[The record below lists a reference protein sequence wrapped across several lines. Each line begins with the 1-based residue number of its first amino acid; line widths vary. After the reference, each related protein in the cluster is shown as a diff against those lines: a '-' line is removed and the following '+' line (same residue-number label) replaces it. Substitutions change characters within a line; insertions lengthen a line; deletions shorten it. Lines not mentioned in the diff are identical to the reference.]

1 MLLNRKD
8 KWRNTFITDGNVDE
22 YVQDLCNDTKGRYI
36 NQGVSFNK
44 NDSFQ
49 MDILKQVF
57 LSHGSFS
64 SLVKH
69 LLHAHFTKDNT
80 DTKEKDTIAAD
91 KISENEDSKVESK
104 ESIETKETIDS
115 LELIKQKEKFR
126 NNNLSAFTTPED

>member
-57 LSHGSFS
+57 LSHESFS

-69 LLHAHFTKDNT
+69 LLHQHFKTDKSSTLVLSNT
-80 DTKEKDTIAAD
+80 TNLKEKDVAA
-91 KISENEDSKVESK
+91 KNAIENN
-104 ESIETKETIDS
+104 
-115 LELIKQKEKFR
+115 QKGIVR
-126 NNNLSAFTTPED
+126 STNLSAFTTPDD

>member
-49 MDILKQVF
+49 MDILKKVF
-57 LSHGSFS
+57 LSHESFS

-69 LLHAHFTKDNT
+69 LLHQHFKTNEPATINQSFVLKDMVV
-80 DTKEKDTIAAD
+80 KEKVVVHEQP
-91 KISENEDSKVESK
+91 KSK
-104 ESIETKETIDS
+104 EINRSI
-115 LELIKQKEKFR
+115 
-126 NNNLSAFTTPED
+126 NLSAFTTPEE